1 MGLGPDVQEELS
13 QVSNAF
19 GAGAP
24 PSVTAAADV
33 PKAPFKNFTLFKAGD
48 PVHAEPL
55 YSSTVVDA
63 AVLYPP
69 IHKDAVCVP
78 APPGDLLAA
87 DKAPP
92 AVHEEPLYSSVAFV
106 LTAGGVEVIPP
117 NNKPA
122 V

>member
-1 MGLGPDVQEELS
+1 MGLGPDVQEESS

-33 PKAPFKNFTLFKAGD
+33 PKAPFKNFALFKDGD
-48 PVHAEPL
+48 EVQVDPL

-63 AVLYPP
+63 VVVYPP

-78 APPGDLLAA
+78 APPDDLLAV

-92 AVHEEPLYSSVAFV
+92 AVHE
-106 LTAGGVEVIPP
+106 
-117 NNKPA
+117 
-122 V
+122 